1 MTNRSLRTFP
11 IVFTTFL
18 IFFLLNMFS
27 VDKADARFKVRD
39 YKFHW
44 KKYSTEHFDIYF
56 YEEEN
61 FLLDY
66 TASVVEDAYDRIS
79 RIIDYK
85 PLLKFPVIIYKS
97 HQEFEQ
103 TNIIDEP
110 LSEGIGGFS
119 EVFHKRVVVP
129 YDGNIEQY
137 TKTLIHEISHVFIF
151 DMYFGSV
158 GSIFS
163 GTLTYPADWFM
174 EGLPEYIASDW
185 TPEGVQ
191 VLRDAVLSNK
201 IHNLKDLEDFNN
213 IPSWEVY
220 QAYKEG
226 QSAIEY
232 FADEYGLD
240 KLTELIHQIKRMGNK
255 DIKKAMEKTIG
266 ISLDEFNEDW
276 QVYLK
281 RKFFPQ
287 IETKKRLKEYGTRLS
302 SYEEISEGKSYFA
315 PQFTPS
321 GELIIALSNRG
332 RFIDAYL
339 IKAKEEKINKE
350 SVKMKEEKNENII
363 DNLTDGL
370 SYSHFDYISPN
381 GNPISISPDGN
392 LLAFVARKGTKDRLY
407 ILDIVFKKIV
417 GEYSLALDDIS
428 SPSFSPDGKYI
439 ALSGLQN
446 ESKDIFIFYPKTKE
460 LKKITNT
467 SGEANYPNWSPD
479 GSNIAFSCETTTGEH
494 IFTVDVKSGEIKQL
508 TFGEWNDRS
517 PIFSPDCKELL
528 YMSDRNDSVMNL
540 YTYNFEEKVS
550 REVSDLWVGASYP
563 TFSPDGKK
571 IAFTGMEDG
580 VYQICIKSLPLSE
593 TGAVY
598 NETPPEAKEEYV
610 TLNTNKETSDN
621 SKPYGIN
628 LVLDYATSSLE
639 YTTGGAF
646 RNYTEVAFSDM
657 LGNHRFDVLFDLTSV
672 SSLNDVD
679 AGFLYFNLS
688 HRTDLGFLAQS
699 WRDYY
704 GSSGPKYY
712 WERLSGGQALISYP
726 FTTVNS
732 LTLSPFFYYRKWD
745 IYEEKNDST
754 ALVETDKNILFG
766 AQLVFTRDSRLWGYY
781 NPTSGGYNSFL
792 IEQAIPMGYPNTVLS
807 YTNIIF
813 DQRKYIYMSERNS
826 LALRLVCGTSFGK
839 DPQKFF
845 IGGGDTIRGYPYYS
859 FYGTKFLF
867 ANAELRFPIIDAIFT
882 GIPGFAI
889 GGFRGVLFIDAGT
902 AWSGHNV
909 EWDRSD
915 LGDKLHLWTTK
926 DGFKLY
932 HLKASIGFGLRWAI
946 FNMFDLR
953 LDWAFPT
960 NLTSIYHPPY
970 IHFSLGSSY

>member
-1 MTNRSLRTFP
+1 MNKYRLRINP
-11 IVFTTFL
+11 IIL
-18 IFFLLNMFS
+18 IALLILLLPNIFS
-27 VDKADARFKVRD
+27 PDKAEARFKVRD

-44 KKYSTEHFDIYF
+44 KKYSTEHFDIYY

-61 FLLDY
+61 FLIDY
-66 TASVVEDAYDRIS
+66 TVSVVEDAYAQIS
-79 RIIDYK
+79 RIIDYY
-85 PLLKFPVIIYKS
+85 PPIKFPVIIYKS

-110 LSEGIGGFS
+110 LSEGVAGFS

-137 TKTLIHEISHVFIF
+137 TKTLIHEITHVFVF

-163 GTLTYPADWFM
+163 GALTYPADWFM
-174 EGLPEYIASDW
+174 EGFPEYIASDW

-201 IHNLKDLEDFNN
+201 LHNLKDLENFYNL
-213 IPSWEVY
+213 PSWEVY

-226 QSAIEY
+226 HSAVEY
-232 FADEYGLD
+232 LVDEYGLD
-240 KLTELIHQIKRMGNK
+240 KLTELIHQIKRSNNK
-255 DIKKAMEKTIG
+255 DVKKAIEKTLE

-287 IETKKRLKEYGTRLS
+287 IETKQRLKEYGNRLS
-302 SYEEISEGKSYFA
+302 SYEEISEGTSYIA
-315 PQFTPS
+315 SQFTPS
-321 GELIIALSNRG
+321 GELIITLSNRG

-339 IKAKEEKINKE
+339 IKAKDGK
-350 SVKMKEEKNENII
+350 VI
-363 DNLTDGL
+363 DNLTKGL
-370 SYSHFDYISPN
+370 SYSQFDYISPT

-392 LLAFVARKGTKDRLY
+392 LLAFIARKGTRDRLY
-407 ILDIVFKKIV
+407 IFDIVFKKIV
-417 GEYSLALDDIS
+417 GEYKLAFDDIS

-439 ALSGLQN
+439 ALCGLQN
-446 ESKDIFIFYPKTKE
+446 ESKDIFIFNLKTSEIKR
-460 LKKITNT
+460 ITNT
-467 SGEANYPNWSPD
+467 SGEANYPCWSYD
-479 GSNIAFSCETTTGEH
+479 GSKIAFSCETTTGEH
-494 IFTVDVKSGEIKQL
+494 IFIVDVKSGDIEQL
-508 TFGEWNDRS
+508 TFGEWDDRS
-517 PIFSPDCKELL
+517 PVFSPDDKKILFT
-528 YMSDRNDSVMNL
+528 SDRNDSVMNL
-540 YTYNFEEKVS
+540 YIYDFEEKVS
-550 REVSDLWVGASYP
+550 KQVSDLWVGVSNP
-563 TFSPDGKK
+563 TFSPDGEK

-580 VYQICIKSLPLSE
+580 VYQICVKSLPLPE
-593 TGAVY
+593 TGNIY
-598 NETPPEAKEEYV
+598 KETPPEVKEKYI
-610 TLNTNKETSDN
+610 TLNTDKETLDN
-621 SKPYGIN
+621 SKKYGIN

-646 RNYTEVAFSDM
+646 RNYTQVAFSDM

-679 AGFLYFNLS
+679 AGFSYYNLS
-688 HRTDLGFLAQS
+688 HRTDLSFLIQS

-704 GSSGPKYY
+704 GSSAPKYY
-712 WERLSGGQALISYP
+712 WERLSGGQALFSYP
-726 FTTVNS
+726 LTTVNAFIV
-732 LTLSPFFYYRKWD
+732 SPFFYHRKWE
-745 IYEEKNDST
+745 IYEEQKDT
-754 ALVETDKNILFG
+754 TVLVEEVSNILFG
-766 AQLVFTRDSRLWGYY
+766 AQVSFVRDSRLWGYY
-781 NPTSGGYNSFL
+781 NPTSGGYNAFML
-792 IEQAIPMGYPNTVLS
+792 EQTIPTGKNKKFLS

-813 DQRKYIYMSERNS
+813 DQRKYIYMSQRNS

-845 IGGGDTIRGYPYYS
+845 IGGGWTVRGYPYYS

-867 ANAELRFPIIDAIFT
+867 ANVELRFPIIDAIYT

-889 GGFRGVLFIDAGT
+889 GGFRGVLFIDAGS
-902 AWSGHNV
+902 AWSGHKV

-915 LGDKLHLWTTK
+915 LGDKFRPWLK
-926 DGFKLY
+926 AGGFRLY

-960 NLTSIYHPPY
+960 DLTSIQTPPY
-970 IHFSLGSSY
+970 IHFSLGPSF